1 MASRGWA
8 FPEVESAFN
17 RARSLCEQMGEV
29 PQLAPVLWGIWGFYA
44 VRGEFQTAL
53 KAGEG
58 SNDRSLLTAARYV
71 LAVSHFWLG
80 ELEQAQSYFKELDEG
95 FELEQ
100 HRSLVAL
107 FGLNCGIVG
116 KAYAG
121 YPWFLGYP
129 DRACARIA
137 QAVTM
142 AQEVSHPESI
152 AWALLCHLMVHQLCG
167 NIAQALATSE
177 KVIEYCNEHGL
188 VMQSAIAGMIKAW
201 AFAVQGETELGIT
214 MLRQG
219 LEALRA
225 PGLVLME
232 SAFRVMLADAYLRAG
247 KPEEGLLSLQEEL
260 AGSRSEERN
269 FEAELARLRGAPLL
283 ERTRISGLD
292 LSDEAAECFRRAIEI
307 ARRQSAKS
315 WELRATMSLA
325 RLLASQGRRDEARMM
340 LAEIYNWFTEGFDTA
355 DLKDAK
361 ALLEEL

>member
-1 MASRGWA
+1 
-8 FPEVESAFN
+8 
-17 RARSLCEQMGEV
+17 
-29 PQLAPVLWGIWGFYA
+29 
-44 VRGEFQTAL
+44 
-53 KAGEG
+53 
-58 SNDRSLLTAARYV
+58 
-71 LAVSHFWLG
+71 
-80 ELEQAQSYFKELDEG
+80 
-95 FELEQ
+95 
-100 HRSLVAL
+100 
-107 FGLNCGIVG
+107 
-116 KAYAG
+116 
-121 YPWFLGYP
+121 
-129 DRACARIA
+129 
-137 QAVTM
+137 
-142 AQEVSHPESI
+142 
-152 AWALLCHLMVHQLCG
+152 
-167 NIAQALATSE
+167 
-177 KVIEYCNEHGL
+177 
-188 VMQSAIAGMIKAW
+188 MIKAW

-269 FEAELARLRGAPLL
+269 FEAELARLRGALLL